1 MASHPVD
8 DCIAAM
14 IEFQQLTE
22 RQERILAMVVRS
34 YIETGRPVGSRALVE
49 DYGLDFSSA
58 TVRNDF
64 ATLGELGYVAQLH
77 TSAGRI
83 PTERGYRYFV
93 QKLLGEFHLPLHER
107 QMIRHQFHQ
116 ARLELDQWM
125 RLSAAILAR
134 TSGSASFVTAPQS
147 RANRF
152 KHIQLIATQGR
163 LVLMVLVLFGG
174 EVKQQMLT
182 LAEPLPQNRLS
193 AAADHLNSF
202 FLDLDADEVAARLK
216 GLHLDTLETEITAL
230 VLEVLRRKD
239 NQPISDI
246 YRDGLVNILDDEGTR
261 HAVRLLEER
270 TLLASVLAEQE
281 AQGGEGVQVVIG
293 GDGRWEELKD
303 CTMILSRYGV
313 TESFSGTLAVVGPTR
328 MPYDR
333 NVAAVRYVADLMSGF
348 VYDYFVQESTDARGN
363 TLYQIEVDK
372 SDSDE

>member
-1 MASHPVD
+1 MTKFH
-8 DCIAAM
+8 
-14 IEFQQLTE
+14 QLTE

-34 YIETGRPVGSRALVE
+34 FIETGRPVGSRTLVE
-49 DYGLDFSSA
+49 EFGLDVSSA
-58 TVRNDF
+58 TARNDL
-64 ATLGELGYVAQLH
+64 AALGELGYVAQLH

-134 TSGSASFVTAPQS
+134 TARSASFVTAPQA
-147 RANRF
+147 RANRY
-152 KHIQLIATQGR
+152 KHLQLIATQGR
-163 LVLMVLVLFGG
+163 LVLMVLVLHGG

-182 LAEPLPQNRLS
+182 LAEPLSQARLS
-193 AAADHLNSF
+193 AAADRLNAL
-202 FLDLDADEVAARLK
+202 FLDMDSEDVAARA
-216 GLHLDTLETEITAL
+216 GAGHLDTLEEEISRL
-230 VLEVLRRKD
+230 VIDILRRAD
-239 NQPISDI
+239 YQPISDI

-270 TLLASVLAEQE
+270 TLLASVLADTQ

-293 GDGRWEELKD
+293 GDGRWEELRD

-313 TESFSGTLAVVGPTR
+313 TDSFSGTVAVVGPTR

-333 NVAAVRYVADLMSGF
+333 NVAAVRFVADLMSGF
-348 VYDYFVQESTDARGN
+348 VYEYFIQEPPEARAN
-363 TLYQIEVDK
+363 TLEQREVDT
-372 SDSDE
+372 DRDE

>member
-1 MASHPVD
+1 
-8 DCIAAM
+8 
-14 IEFQQLTE
+14 
-22 RQERILAMVVRS
+22 MVVRS
-34 YIETGRPVGSRALVE
+34 YIETGKPVGSKALVE
-49 DYGLDFSSA
+49 DFGLDFSSA

-64 ATLGELGYVAQLH
+64 VTLGELGYLAQLH

-83 PTERGYRYFV
+83 PTEPGYRYFV

-147 RANRF
+147 YANRL
-152 KHIQLIATQGR
+152 KHMQLIATQGR
-163 LVLMVLVLFGG
+163 LVLMVLVLLGG

-182 LAEPLPQNRLS
+182 LADPLPQARLS
-193 AAADHLNSF
+193 AAAERLNGLFTDMDS
-202 FLDLDADEVAARLK
+202 EEIAARFT
-216 GLHLDTLETEITAL
+216 GSNLDVLESEITNL
-230 VLEVLRRKD
+230 VLDVLRRAD
-239 NQPISDI
+239 NRPINEV

-270 TLLASVLAEQE
+270 TLLASVLSEPHMQR
-281 AQGGEGVQVVIG
+281 GEGVQVVIG
-293 GDGRWEELKD
+293 GDGHWEELRD
-303 CTMILSRYGV
+303 CTMILSHYGV
-313 TESFSGTLAVVGPTR
+313 TESFSGTLAVLGPTR

-348 VYDYFVQESTDARGN
+348 VHEYFVQGAAETGSN
-363 TLYQIEVDK
+363 TLNQNEVDE
-372 SDSDE
+372 SDSFE

>member
-1 MASHPVD
+1 
-8 DCIAAM
+8 
-14 IEFQQLTE
+14 
-22 RQERILAMVVRS
+22 MVVRR
-34 YIETGRPVGSRALVE
+34 YIETGRPVGSKTLVE
-49 DYGLDFSSA
+49 DFGLDYSSA

-64 ATLGELGYVAQLH
+64 VALGEMGYLAQLH

-83 PTERGYRYFV
+83 PTESGYRYFV

-134 TSGSASFVTAPQS
+134 TSGSASFVTAPQA

-152 KHIQLIATQGR
+152 KHMQLIATQGR
-163 LVLMVLVLFGG
+163 LVLMVIVLFGG

-182 LAEPLPQNRLS
+182 LAESLPQSRLS
-193 AAADHLNSF
+193 AAAERLNALFPDMDS
-202 FLDLDADEVAARLK
+202 DEISARASVSY
-216 GLHLDTLETEITAL
+216 LDTLESEIAKLVIDAL
-230 VLEVLRRKD
+230 HGADHR
-239 NQPISDI
+239 PISDI

-270 TLLASVLAEQE
+270 TLLASVLAETK
-281 AQGGEGVQVVIG
+281 AQRGEGVQVVIG

-348 VYDYFVQESTDARGN
+348 VYEYFEQDLSDVRGN
-363 TLYQIEVDK
+363 ILDQIEVDE
-372 SDSDE
+372 SDSYQ